1 MFKRIVLATAM
12 LALPLALTPA
22 DASAQ
27 ERGPDRAA
35 AVSAAAS
42 NANQAMPPGMSNR
55 PAGKAL
61 PPGMLLT
68 RPQPE
73 PTAPEAEPTEPETQ
87 PTEPEGE
94 TCLPTFE
101 LNPLT
106 GQMELVPCE
115 A

>member
-1 MFKRIVLATAM
+1 MIKKLVMATAL

-22 DASAQ
+22 DAAAQ
-27 ERGPDRAA
+27 ERGTERAA
-35 AVSAAAS
+35 AVSAAAA
-42 NANQAMPPGMSNR
+42 NANQAMPAGMSNR

-73 PTAPEAEPTEPETQ
+73 PEAPGAEQPTE